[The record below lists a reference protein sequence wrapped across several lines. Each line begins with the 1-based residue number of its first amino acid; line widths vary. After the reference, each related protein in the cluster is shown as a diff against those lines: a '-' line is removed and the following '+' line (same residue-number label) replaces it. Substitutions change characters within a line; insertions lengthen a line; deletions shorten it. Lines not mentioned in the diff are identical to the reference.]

1 MDNPESSGSQQ
12 RGWRQSMKGMMH
24 NAKRAIKS
32 TIKSSDALAPPLDNR
47 LSRSQAKSDGATGH
61 ARTSSAPPANRPPL
75 IIPHIAAQTVQQ
87 STSSRPDTTLVSSQ
101 SAKSQTVANSVAT
114 VLSHSSK
121 EQSGAPPNHDVKATG
136 SLYLTEEDSVVPQ
149 NPPQSL
155 QSSKIR
161 GNIELII
168 EALQSAKED
177 VKKGQWQYTNSR
189 GERVVVVERLGR
201 ILKGVQHYA
210 GIVDVAIQH
219 SPETTALIWAGVR
232 FILQVSDKILPHA
245 DS

>member
-32 TIKSSDALAPPLDNR
+32 TIKSSNALAPPLDNR

-87 STSSRPDTTLVSSQ
+87 STSSRLDTTLVSSQ

-121 EQSGAPPNHDVKATG
+121 EQSGAPPNHVVKATG
-136 SLYLTEEDSVVPQ
+136 SLYLTEEDS
-149 NPPQSL
+149 
-155 QSSKIR
+155 
-161 GNIELII
+161 
-168 EALQSAKED
+168 SAKDD

-201 ILKGVQHYA
+201 ILKGVQYYA

-232 FILQVSDKILPHA
+232 FILQVSDKILPHE